1 MGWEAQVS
9 VGAWILPSTSTPAP
23 PGICGGGGG
32 GYDPEEAL
40 VGGPCPTGVPSHL
53 VPAELHIGS
62 VSSGLQP
69 GMAELQVL

>member
-1 MGWEAQVS
+1 MGWEAQVR
-9 VGAWILPSTSTPAP
+9 VGAWILPSTSTPAL
-23 PGICGGGGG
+23 PGICAGG

-40 VGGPCPTGVPSHL
+40 VGGPCPTGVPSYL
-53 VPAELHIGS
+53 VPAELHIGP